1 MRNGFYILQEQYKG
15 DTSGFLKALDNIE
28 AELPIRIDASGDLA
42 TVSVGSFLQGFCGE
56 LAKYFHRECS
66 LPIGILYDSDG
77 AGMELLH
84 VFNVFTEGSTTYYL
98 DARGITDDLDLFE
111 QPFTGPNELKIVS
124 PNSEA
129 EAKALFR
136 DEWDFPEDNISDA
149 MIRWLLTSFPENY
162 KHPALSPP
170 PPLNEQI
177 RAAANRAAKQEASA
191 PIRLKWIREGAG
203 SYYSEDGRFDIINV
217 YDRMLGSH
225 WRLWDRKTNQTYE
238 KDTLKEC
245 KWVAEGHILPRE
257 RQEERSSRQPQTPK
271 VL

>member
-162 KHPALSPP
+162 KYQDLSPP

-177 RAAANRAAKQEASA
+177 QAAAKKAAKHEAPS
-191 PIRLKWIREGAG
+191 PIRIRWLREEAG
-203 SYYSEDGRFDIINV
+203 SYHSEDGRFDVANV

-257 RQEERSSRQPQTPK
+257 RQEKKGGR
-271 VL
+271 